1 MTCRKCGG
9 SGDMFRIRD
18 SEGVD
23 RIVSFEDLKLY
34 EGHKYCGTLVCSL
47 CDGFGVED

>member
-9 SGDMFRIRD
+9 SGDMFHIQD
-18 SEGVD
+18 PEGVD

-34 EGHKYCGTLVCSL
+34 EGRHEVIGEIECSL
-47 CDGFGVED
+47 CGGFGVE